1 VTTSPTPPDL
11 PVGPASAAS
20 AGQAAPASAA
30 RPGQAAPAPA
40 AVVDRAASG
49 GSAASPDIRAEAV
62 PKLAGVIG
70 GGRMGAGIAQVFA
83 AAGAVVCLVEQDRA
97 AAVASRDR
105 VAMGL
110 LRAAEKGKLTE
121 STDTVLERLVLIDD
135 IGGLPVDADLVVE
148 AVPEDAA
155 LKVRVL
161 AAAERAVGDATVL
174 ATNTSSLS
182 IAGLADGLERPE
194 RFLGMHFFN
203 PVPVSS
209 LVEVVVGP
217 RTAESAR
224 EAARAWVAGLGKT
237 EVVVRDSPGFAT
249 SRLGVLL
256 GLEAIRMLEEG
267 VADAAAID
275 RAMELGYRHPMG
287 PLRSTDLVGLDVRLA
302 IAEHLRSE
310 LGERFAP
317 PALLRDKVAR
327 GELGR
332 KTGKGFFSWE
342 AS

>member
-1 VTTSPTPPDL
+1 MIT
-11 PVGPASAAS
+11 
-20 AGQAAPASAA
+20 
-30 RPGQAAPAPA
+30 
-40 AVVDRAASG
+40 AVV
-49 GSAASPDIRAEAV
+49 
-62 PKLAGVIG
+62 GVIG

-83 AAGAVVCLVEQDRA
+83 AAGAPVTIVEQDPA
-97 AAVASRDR
+97 AAAAARDR

-110 LRAAEKGKLTE
+110 LRAAERGKLDGTPDE
-121 STDTVLERLVLIDD
+121 VLGRVTLADD
-135 IGGLPVDADLVVE
+135 VAGLPAAADLVVE

-161 AAAERAVGDATVL
+161 AAAEAVVGDKTVL

-182 IAGLADGLERPE
+182 VAGLADGLRRPD
-194 RFLGMHFFN
+194 RLIGMHFFN
-203 PVPVSS
+203 PVPASA
-209 LVEVVVGP
+209 LVEVVLAPQTSDDVRDAVVG
-217 RTAESAR
+217 
-224 EAARAWVAGLGKT
+224 WVGALGKT

-302 IAEHLRSE
+302 IAEHLNRE
-310 LGERFAP
+310 LGERFVP

-332 KTGKGFFSWE
+332 KTGQGFYTWE

>member
-1 VTTSPTPPDL
+1 VTTSPNPRDSA
-11 PVGPASAAS
+11 GPSAAGRPLASAEV
-20 AGQAAPASAA
+20 
-30 RPGQAAPAPA
+30 
-40 AVVDRAASG
+40 AVG
-49 GSAASPDIRAEAV
+49 GATVPEPAV
-62 PKLAGVIG
+62 PKIVGVIG

-83 AAGAVVCLVEQDRA
+83 IAGAVVCLVEQDRA

-110 LRAAEKGKLTE
+110 LRAGEKGKLTE
-121 STDTVLERLVLIDD
+121 SPDTVLERLVLIDD
-135 IGGLPVDADLVVE
+135 VSGLPADADLVVE

-182 IAGLADGLERPE
+182 IAGLGDGLERPE

-203 PVPVSS
+203 PVPVSA
-209 LVEVVVGP
+209 LVEIVVSP
-217 RTAESAR
+217 RTAGSAG

-302 IAEHLRSE
+302 IAEHLHRE

-317 PALLRDKVAR
+317 PRLLLDKVAR

-332 KTGKGFFSWE
+332 KSGQGFFTWE
-342 AS
+342 VS